1 MKLIQMNKQIM
12 VFSIF
17 LATFT
22 LASSA
27 QNSVSIFS
35 SASVSLD
42 LTSPFIAGA
51 AVSNVSTN
59 TSWLNYNIVHTPPEP
74 TFSITVEIS
83 TGTVPDGLELRIE
96 AGTYTGPGGEQPGT
110 PTGELVITNSPQ
122 ILVNNIG
129 TCNSG
134 SGPNVGHQL
143 TYSYIITNYSQLSA
157 SSGTINILYT
167 IIQL

>member
-1 MKLIQMNKQIM
+1 MKQTHINKLLWILLIFFITSSF
-12 VFSIF
+12 V
-17 LATFT
+17 
-22 LASSA
+22 SSA
-27 QNSVSIFS
+27 QNTVSIYS
-35 SASVSLD
+35 SSSISLD
-42 LTSPFIAGA
+42 LISPFIAGA
-51 AVSNVSTN
+51 AVSNVSAN

-110 PTGELVITNSPQ
+110 PTGELVITNEPQ

-134 SGPNVGHQL
+134 SGPDVGHQL

-167 IIQL
+167 IIQ

>member
-1 MKLIQMNKQIM
+1 MKQTHINKLLWILLIFFITSSF
-12 VFSIF
+12 V
-17 LATFT
+17 
-22 LASSA
+22 SSA
-27 QNSVSIFS
+27 QNTVSIYS
-35 SASVSLD
+35 SSSISLD

-51 AVSNVSTN
+51 AVSNVSVN

-96 AGTYTGPGGEQPGT
+96 AGTYTGPGGEQSGT

-134 SGPNVGHQL
+134 SGPDFGHQL
-143 TYSYIITNYSQLSA
+143 TYSFIITNYSQLSA
-157 SSGTINILYT
+157 SSGTINVLYT
-167 IIQL
+167 IIQ